1 MGQYAEAVTAAG
13 RAVVMNPS
21 NASYQHLRAALEDVA
36 GYPVDTQADLLFV
49 LPDPGCFQA
58 AAAYT
63 VRRTCVCPPKVWNV
77 STVAEVVPMMFS
89 F

>member
-1 MGQYAEAVTAAG
+1 MISFRLCGACRARSLAACMGQYAEAVTAARSCG
-13 RAVVMNPS
+13 VVMNQS

-58 AAAYT
+58 ATAADT
-63 VRRTCVCPPKVWNV
+63 VRT
-77 STVAEVVPMMFS
+77 
-89 F
+89 